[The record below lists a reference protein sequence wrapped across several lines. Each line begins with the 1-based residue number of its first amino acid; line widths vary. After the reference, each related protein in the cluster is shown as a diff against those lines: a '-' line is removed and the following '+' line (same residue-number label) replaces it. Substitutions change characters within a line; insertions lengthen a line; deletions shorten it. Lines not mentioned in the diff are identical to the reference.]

1 MAIRQ
6 GQDTID
12 PAAALSEPGGGD
24 SGIRRRTSDPQG
36 QPVST
41 GLSATGFRE
50 PGFLSRAQRR
60 IGKGLA
66 PQQQRAPHGRS
77 LRRQNAETNK

>member
-1 MAIRQ
+1 MQ
-6 GQDTID
+6 
-12 PAAALSEPGGGD
+12 PVN
-24 SGIRRRTSDPQG
+24 RTSDPQG

>member
-1 MAIRQ
+1 MQ
-6 GQDTID
+6 
-12 PAAALSEPGGGD
+12 PVN
-24 SGIRRRTSDPQG
+24 RTSDPQG

-60 IGKGLA
+60 M
-66 PQQQRAPHGRS
+66 GRGS
-77 LRRQNAETNK
+77 RRSNNAHRTADPCADKMLKPTNK